1 MTPPRTVEEHA
12 ETIARLV
19 EPLLAGGTTERLPLA
34 QAAGRVTATAVRSDV
49 DLPLFRNSQM
59 DGYAVRSS
67 DVRNAPV
74 ALEVS
79 GDIPAGHT
87 VPVILTPG
95 TAVRI
100 MTGAPV
106 PSGADT
112 IVPVEDTDLVL
123 GRDDD
128 LRGAVVTIGRSRRP
142 GEYVRERGSDLRRG
156 DVLVEA
162 GFRLAARH
170 LAALAAA
177 GVETVEVRQR
187 LRVGILTTGAELVSA
202 ETGSAEKGSAGR
214 GSAGRASAG
223 RVSAATSAGFGQV
236 FDANGIALAALVEE
250 SGAVV
255 SVRTATSDD
264 HDEFERALMDAVG
277 ASDLVVTSGGI
288 SKGAYEVVREVLQ
301 PHGAE
306 VVTVAM
312 QPGGPQATAVV
323 AGVPVLSFPGNP
335 VSTQVSFT
343 VFLRDLLRASAG
355 LAPAGVE
362 TAQLAAELRSVASKR
377 QFLRGRLLPDG
388 TVEQVA
394 GPSSHLVAAMARADV
409 LIDVPAETEA
419 LAAGDDVTVWTL

>member
-12 ETIARLV
+12 EIIARLV
-19 EPLLAGGTTERLPLA
+19 EPLVSGGLSETVPLA
-34 QAAGRVTATAVRSDV
+34 AASGRVTAAEVRSDV

-59 DGYAVRSS
+59 DGYAVRAT
-67 DVRNAPV
+67 DIERAPV

-112 IVPVEDTDLVL
+112 VVPVEDTELVL
-123 GRDDD
+123 GLDDD
-128 LRGAVVTIGRSRRP
+128 LSGAVVEIARSRRP
-142 GEYVRERGSDLRRG
+142 GEYVRDRGSDLRRG
-156 DVLVEA
+156 DTLVDA
-162 GFRLAARH
+162 GTRLAARH

-177 GVETVEVRQR
+177 GVETVEVRPL
-187 LRVGILTTGAELVSA
+187 LRVGILTTGAELVSGGA
-202 ETGSAEKGSAGR
+202 T
-214 GSAGRASAG
+214 
-223 RVSAATSAGFGQV
+223 AAFGQV
-236 FDANGIALAALVEE
+236 FDANGVALAALVAE

-264 HDEFERALMDAVG
+264 RDEFERALLAAV
-277 ASDLVVTSGGI
+277 AVSDLVVTSGGI
-288 SKGAYEVVREVLQ
+288 SKGAFEVVREVLE
-301 PHGAE
+301 PRGAE

-312 QPGGPQATAVV
+312 QPGGPQATTVV
-323 AGVPVLSFPGNP
+323 DGVPVLSFPGNP

-355 LAPAGVE
+355 LPASGPEHAP
-362 TAQLAAELRSVASKR
+362 LASAVRSVPGKR
-377 QFLRGRLLPDG
+377 QFLRGRRLPDG

-409 LIDVPAETEA
+409 LIDVPTATED
-419 LAAGDDVTVWTL
+419 LPAGADVTVWRL

>member
-12 ETIARLV
+12 EIIARLV
-19 EPLLAGGTTERLPLA
+19 EPLVSGGMSESVPLA
-34 QAAGRVTATAVRSDV
+34 AASGRVTAAEVRSDV
-49 DLPLFRNSQM
+49 DLPSFRNSQM
-59 DGYAVRSS
+59 DGYAVRAA
-67 DVRNAPV
+67 DIERAPV

-112 IVPVEDTDLVL
+112 VVPVEDTELVL

-128 LRGAVVTIGRSRRP
+128 LSGAVVEIARSRRP
-142 GEYVRERGSDLRRG
+142 GEYVRDRGSDLRRG
-156 DVLVEA
+156 DTLVDA
-162 GFRLAARH
+162 GTRLAGRH

-177 GVETVEVRQR
+177 GVETVEVRAL
-187 LRVGILTTGAELVSA
+187 LRVGILTTGAELVSGGA
-202 ETGSAEKGSAGR
+202 T
-214 GSAGRASAG
+214 
-223 RVSAATSAGFGQV
+223 AAFGQV
-236 FDANGIALAALVEE
+236 FDANGVALAALVEE

-255 SVRTATSDD
+255 SVRTATTDD
-264 HDEFERALMDAVG
+264 RDEFERALLATVAV
-277 ASDLVVTSGGI
+277 SDLVVTSGGI
-288 SKGAYEVVREVLQ
+288 SKGAFEVVREVLE
-301 PHGAE
+301 PRGAE

-312 QPGGPQATAVV
+312 QPGGPQATTVV
-323 AGVPVLSFPGNP
+323 DGVPVLSFPGNP

-355 LAPAGVE
+355 LPASGSE
-362 TAQLAAELRSVASKR
+362 HALLASAVRSVSGKR
-377 QFLRGRLLPDG
+377 QFLRGRRLPDG

-409 LIDVPAETEA
+409 LIDVPTATES
-419 LAAGDDVTVWTL
+419 LPAGADVTVWRL

>member
-12 ETIARLV
+12 ATVARLV
-19 EPLLAGGTTERLPLA
+19 EPLLAVGGSERLPLA
-34 QAAGRVTATAVRSDV
+34 QAAGRVTVADVRSDV

-59 DGYAVRSS
+59 DGYAVRAA
-67 DVRNAPV
+67 DIENAPV

-95 TAVRI
+95 TALRI

-112 IVPVEDTDLVL
+112 IVPVEDTELVL

-128 LRGAVVTIGRSRRP
+128 LTGAVVEIGRPRRA
-142 GEYVRERGSDLRRG
+142 GEYVRERGSDLHRG
-156 DVLVEA
+156 DTIVEE
-162 GFRLAARH
+162 GTRLAARH

-177 GVETVEVRQR
+177 GVQTVDVRQR
-187 LRVGILTTGAELVSA
+187 LRVGVLTTGAELV
-202 ETGSAEKGSAGR
+202 TDG
-214 GSAGRASAG
+214 
-223 RVSAATSAGFGQV
+223 TTAGFGQV
-236 FDANGIALAALVEE
+236 FDANGVALAALVEE

-264 HDEFERALMDAVG
+264 HDEFERALLEAVG
-277 ASDLVVTSGGI
+277 VSDLVITSGGI
-288 SKGAYEVVREVLQ
+288 SKGAYEVVREVLR
-301 PHGAE
+301 PHGAD

-323 AGVPVLSFPGNP
+323 SGVPVLSFPGNP

-343 VFLRDLLRASAG
+343 VFLRGLLRASAG
-355 LAPAGVE
+355 LPASAAERAP
-362 TAQLAAELRSVASKR
+362 LAAPLHSVHGKR
-377 QFLRGRLLPDG
+377 QFLRGRRLADG

-409 LIDVPAETEA
+409 LIDVPPETAA
-419 LAAGDDVTVWTL
+419 LDAGDDVTVWTL